1 MDIYWEEENLITS
14 DDCGWAR
21 TWHLKQFSLYVKH
34 RPQRQGNQTRAG
46 TSSFFSEIQHNWKL
60 ICSHPDHIS
69 RRFLCLHFQKT
80 DQSAQDGLRLRPY
93 MATHTSFGHVTSFS
107 PFYHSRCFE
116 WIKILKYEHSM
127 SLWLSGI
134 TKSQLPKANW
144 LFHIRSKY
152 AFYQLSSLYGLH

>member
-21 TWHLKQFSLYVKH
+21 TWHLKQLSLYVKH
-34 RPQRQGNQTRAG
+34 RPQRQGHQTRAG

-116 WIKILKYEHSM
+116 WIKILKYEHNM

-144 LFHIRSKY
+144 LFQIRS
-152 AFYQLSSLYGLH
+152 